1 MLVCILLHELVY
13 LPLNRS
19 RIIHLTIRGL
29 RELFYSNLHLFPIRV
44 SLFTEPDY
52 RDAASKKHYEK
63 SVGMFY
69 LLSKD
74 LDSFVAFG
82 ESLAEN
88 GLFFLSEPHFFL
100 IILVDLFI
108 ATLITDD

>member
-1 MLVCILLHELVY
+1 
-13 LPLNRS
+13 
-19 RIIHLTIRGL
+19 
-29 RELFYSNLHLFPIRV
+29 
-44 SLFTEPDY
+44 
-52 RDAASKKHYEK
+52 
-63 SVGMFY
+63 MFY

-100 IILVDLFI
+100 IILVVLFI